1 MAQLLLKAHVRP
13 NHLTM
18 AGFGASVLAAHAL
31 ASGRLRSGA
40 ALLALAGLFD
50 FFDGAL
56 ARAARQVTPFGAFLD
71 SVVDRYSD
79 MVALFGV
86 LVLYHRLGDL
96 VGASLTMLALAGTVM
111 VSYTKARAQSV
122 GVDCQIGLM
131 ERPERLIVLIAG
143 AAFGLLTPAMAV
155 LAVLANL
162 TAAAADLAHPAR
174 HQRAAR
180 RAAPGAGVGASS
192 RAPAGAPPHA
202 TALPAPLTRN
212 APATGPACGLTAPGR
227 LVHGTS
233 CAPSRAG
240 RAGVG
245 AGPDRR
251 RSAPSG
257 YTVDR

>member
-1 MAQLLLKAHVRP
+1 MLSHHKESFDALADPVAQLLLKAHVRP

-18 AGFGASVLAAHAL
+18 AGFGVSVLAAHAL

-56 ARAARQVTPFGAFLD
+56 ARAAQRVTPFGAFLD

-86 LVLYHRLGDL
+86 LFLYHRLGDL
-96 VGASLTMLALAGTVM
+96 MGASLTMLALAGTVM

-155 LAVLANL
+155 LAVFANL
-162 TAAAADLAHPAR
+162 TAL
-174 HQRAAR
+174 QRIWHTR
-180 RAAPGAGVGASS
+180 RAIS
-192 RAPAGAPPHA
+192 APPPEPGEELA
-202 TALPAPLTRN
+202 SALPPVPPPEPLRTR
-212 APATGPACGLTAPGR
+212 L
-227 LVHGTS
+227 LY
-233 CAPSRAG
+233 
-240 RAGVG
+240 
-245 AGPDRR
+245 RR
-251 RSAPSG
+251 R
-257 YTVDR
+257 